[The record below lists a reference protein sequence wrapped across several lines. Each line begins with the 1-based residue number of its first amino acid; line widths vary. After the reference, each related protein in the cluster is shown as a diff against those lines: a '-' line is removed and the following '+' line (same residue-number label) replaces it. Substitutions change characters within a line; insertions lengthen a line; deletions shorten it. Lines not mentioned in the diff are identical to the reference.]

1 MPAPIDLPGLPPTD
15 RLEVLRD
22 FMAHTRIPLEIFP
35 SDIARFRTR
44 SRIVDL
50 GGLGVQSTTGSA
62 ASIVRTTRLA
72 EDETEPSLVVAV
84 VESGT
89 SSIRHHETATR
100 LAPGD
105 ITAYWSLEPYA
116 VTFEEDTVRHSYTFS
131 LDSLGLPASVVR
143 AKLGRRIGSGTPLGS
158 IVAHHLAQ
166 LAATAHLLS
175 STEKTALEQPTMDLI
190 RVLLL
195 NEGAGAPADGPL
207 GETLEARLM
216 AHLELHFA
224 DPALTVGAVAHA
236 HGISERYVQLLLSRR
251 GTTLGEW
258 VRTRRLAAAA
268 DALADPSKRFVT
280 VSAIAAR
287 WGFSDHSHFTR
298 AFRATYGV
306 APSQWRDAALRGSSV
321 DRQPQHP
328 SE

>member
-1 MPAPIDLPGLPPTD
+1 MSAPIDLPGLPPTD

-35 SDIARFRTR
+35 SDISRFRTK

-50 GGLGVQSTTGSA
+50 GDLGVQSTTGSA
-62 ASIVRTTRLA
+62 AAIVRTTRLA
-72 EDETEPSLVVAV
+72 KDDTPPSLVVAV

-89 SSIRHHETATR
+89 SSIRHHESATR
-100 LAPGD
+100 LAPAD

-116 VTFEEDTVRHSYTFS
+116 VTFEDDTVRHSYTMS

-143 AKLGRRIGSGTPLGS
+143 SHLGRRIGSGTALSS
-158 IVAHHLAQ
+158 IIAHHLSQVAS
-166 LAATAHLLS
+166 TAHLLS
-175 STEKTALEQPTMDLI
+175 PAEREALEQPTLDLL

-195 NEGAGAPADGPL
+195 LSDSAGSPAHGPL

-224 DPALTVGAVAHA
+224 DPDLTVAAVAHA
-236 HGISERYVQLLLSRR
+236 HGISARYVQLLLSRR
-251 GTTLGEW
+251 GTTFGEW
-258 VRTRRLAAAA
+258 VRARRLSAAAA
-268 DALADPSKRFVT
+268 MLSDPAKRFIT
-280 VSAIAAR
+280 ISAIAAR

-298 AFRATYGV
+298 AFRAAYGV
-306 APSQWRDAALRGSSV
+306 TPREWRNGARLSA
-321 DRQPQHP
+321 HH
-328 SE
+328 